1 MKAPMPW
8 SLSSWRMSSILQ
20 LPTPPTGT
28 QKVGRPRPGR
38 KQQGQEGVFVDGKRV
53 EASAKTKKGFA
64 ALRSTLG
71 HSVGDFTQALGALPD
86 SYAPSLLA
94 ARQHGWTRV
103 AAAAVARLVD
113 MAPVTVWAPGSSP
126 DKKPR

>member
-1 MKAPMPW
+1 VA
-8 SLSSWRMSSILQ
+8 
-20 LPTPPTGT
+20 
-28 QKVGRPRPGR
+28 
-38 KQQGQEGVFVDGKRV
+38 D
-53 EASAKTKKGFA
+53 A
-64 ALRSTLG
+64 AM
-71 HSVGDFTQALGALPD
+71 ALLAF
-86 SYAPSLLA
+86 LLA